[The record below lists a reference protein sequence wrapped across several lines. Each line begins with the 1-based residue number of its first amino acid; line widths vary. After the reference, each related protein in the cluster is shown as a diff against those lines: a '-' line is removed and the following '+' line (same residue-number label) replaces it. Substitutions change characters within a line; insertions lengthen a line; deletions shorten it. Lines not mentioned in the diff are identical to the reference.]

1 MDHSPGRNPS
11 KKDFECE
18 AEYVPVKFVAGLY
31 NSLTGD
37 DKRYQLHECY
47 KKAKTDM
54 SALNNLSRF
63 ISRKYFDDE
72 DIIIDYSELRDAL
85 VEIYDD
91 TMAKCPNVD
100 TKYFSE

>member
-1 MDHSPGRNPS
+1 MDHSPGKNPS
-11 KKDFECE
+11 KKDDECE
-18 AEYVPVKFVAGLY
+18 AEYVPARFVAGLY

-37 DKRYQLHECY
+37 DKRYQLYECY

-72 DIIIDYSELRDAL
+72 DIIIDYGDLRDAL
-85 VEIYDD
+85 VAIYDD

-100 TKYFSE
+100 TKYFNE